1 MSVIIVGSNSTP
13 TAEYYKVLGLSSSML
28 VTEIN
33 HGHLIG
39 HTCIQ
44 DVPDHNTL
52 ETILKN
58 ADEVY
63 WAHPDPSEFFDHN
76 SYYDFLNWLKD
87 YNLKYHNVIN
97 YDSIALDP
105 YKWNNKVTVDV
116 DHAVFLGCSF
126 TAGVG
131 LSDPSTHYAN
141 IVSSH
146 FNKKILNLA
155 QPGGSNNLIFDKFSQ
170 LDFYPGQLVIL
181 QFTVLDR
188 LHYCNDNK
196 KLIQLLLST
205 SPIEKNQR
213 QAMLEIY
220 HKDFLFYELLCKIRA
235 IVKIAREQKLKLVFW
250 LIDYKNENIYS
261 KVDQLYF
268 YDMPEFVPASWL
280 ENYMVDSAEDNL
292 HPGVESNK
300 ILANTL
306 IKYIETIYECR
317 Y

>member
-1 MSVIIVGSNSTP
+1 MSVIIVGSNDIK
-13 TAEYYKVLGLSSSML
+13 TAEYYKVLGLNQSML
-28 VTEIN
+28 VTEVD
-33 HGHLIG
+33 HGYLIG

-44 DVPDHNTL
+44 DVPDHSTL
-52 ETILKN
+52 ETILKQ

-63 WAHPDPSEFFDHN
+63 WAHPTQTEFFDDQ
-76 SYYDFLNWLKD
+76 SYYDFLNWFKD

-97 YDSIALDP
+97 YNSITFDP

-116 DHAVFLGCSF
+116 SHAVFLGCSF

-131 LSDPSTHYAN
+131 LSDTNTHYAN
-141 IVSSH
+141 IISSH
-146 FNKKILNLA
+146 FNKKLLNLA

-170 LDFYPGQLVIL
+170 LDFHPGQLVVL
-181 QFTVLDR
+181 QFTMLDR
-188 LHYCNDNK
+188 LHYCNSDK

-205 SPIEKNQR
+205 SPIEKNLH
-213 QAMLEIY
+213 QALLEIY
-220 HKDFLFYELLCKIRA
+220 HKDFLFYELLCKIRS
-235 IVKIAREQKLKLVFW
+235 IVKTARVQKLKLVFW

-261 KVDQLYF
+261 KLDQAYF

-280 ENYMVDSAEDNL
+280 ENYLVDSAEDNL

-306 IKYIETIYECR
+306 INYIETIYEC
-317 Y
+317 